1 MYERRGIGMVR
12 REQLENGC
20 GRVTAV
26 ANFSARIVRDLILDD
41 DAGQRRE
48 FGMEAELGGRR
59 FAFVVPAAE
68 FGRMGWA
75 LRQLGPQAIIY
86 PGQQQ
91 HTRAAIQCLSGS
103 IQQERIFT
111 HLGWRKHD
119 GHWVYLHA
127 GGAVGAQG
135 PRSDLRVELPATL
148 QHYQVSSPA
157 DRQEQVRAVRASL
170 RCLDLAPDRISFPLL
185 AAVYRAPLGRVDFSL
200 FLTGPT
206 GTFKT
211 ALAALCQQH
220 FGAAMEASHL
230 PANFASTGNALE
242 SLASSAK
249 DGLLV
254 VDDFVP
260 IGGSGDSALQRLAER
275 LFRAV
280 GNHQARSRMRGD
292 GHLQV
297 PRLPRALVMATGEE
311 VPRGESIRA
320 RMLIVEVRPGEVDRA
335 ALSRCQAVAEGG
347 RFTAA
352 LGAYLAWFARDYE
365 QLQER
370 LRMRSC
376 QLRGCILSAGAHPP
390 HARLPGILAELHSGW
405 EIWLQFAHE
414 IGAISCAKQA
424 ELERRSRQALGE
436 VAAIQSC
443 YHQGSDPA
451 LSFLRLLQAALLDG
465 HAHVAERRGGVPES
479 PERWGWRQQARRR
492 AWVAHGMRIGWLAGS
507 AVFLEP
513 AASYQ
518 VAQKMAGAECLPLG
532 AQALRQK
539 LRAHGVLASVD
550 VGRQMLLVRRIL
562 EGCSRKVLHLK
573 AGDLVSG

>member
-1 MYERRGIGMVR
+1 M
-12 REQLENGC
+12 
-20 GRVTAV
+20 
-26 ANFSARIVRDLILDD
+26 NFRLVWVGSDD
-41 DAGQRRE
+41 DPPERWRRRS
-48 FGMEAELGGRR
+48 GG
-59 FAFVVPAAE
+59 
-68 FGRMGWA
+68 
-75 LRQLGPQAIIY
+75 
-86 PGQQQ
+86 
-91 HTRAAIQCLSGS
+91 
-103 IQQERIFT
+103 
-111 HLGWRKHD
+111 
-119 GHWVYLHA
+119 A

-135 PRSDLRVELPATL
+135 PRGDLRVELPTAL

-170 RCLDLAPDRISFPLL
+170 RCSDLAPDRISFPLL